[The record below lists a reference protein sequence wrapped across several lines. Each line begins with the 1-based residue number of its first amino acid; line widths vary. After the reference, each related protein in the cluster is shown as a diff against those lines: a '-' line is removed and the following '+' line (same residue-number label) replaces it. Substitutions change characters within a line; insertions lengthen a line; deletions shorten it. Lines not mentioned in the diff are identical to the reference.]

1 MVHLNSEM
9 LFEPRPSYFFL
20 KSERQ
25 LKQQS
30 HQVLQNAV
38 KQATPQTYLKGEAA
52 HTEPPRIYL

>member
-1 MVHLNSEM
+1 M

-38 KQATPQTYLKGEAA
+38 KQATPQKYLKGEAA